1 MRLASAILAVTILL
15 AAGWTKLVQ
24 LPILTSRSL
33 DQQQQQEASLKDYT
47 SVWERNYRKYHH
59 PDKYQDSAAIAISA
73 FDRIQRVLDASEQD
87 KPDNEISTQQM
98 GFWNVT
104 RVHGQYNVNDSPH
117 TTSSATMGVTLALAA
132 CFLLY

>member
-1 MRLASAILAVTILL
+1 MRLASVLLAATILL

-33 DQQQQQEASLKDYT
+33 DQASLKDYT
-47 SVWERNYRKYHH
+47 SAWERNYRKYHH

-73 FDRIQRVLDASEQD
+73 FDRIQRVLDASD
-87 KPDNEISTQQM
+87 HDRSDSEISTQQT
-98 GFWNVT
+98 GFWNTT
-104 RVHGQYNVNDSPH
+104 RLHGHYNYNVNDSPQ

>member
-1 MRLASAILAVTILL
+1 MRLASALLAITILL

-33 DQQQQQEASLKDYT
+33 DQQEQASLKEYT
-47 SVWERNYRKYHH
+47 SVWEQNYRKYHH

-73 FDRIQRVLDASEQD
+73 FDRIQRVLDANDHD
-87 KPDNEISTQQM
+87 KTDDEISTQQM
-98 GFWNVT
+98 GFWNT
-104 RVHGQYNVNDSPH
+104 SRLHGQNPNDSPH